1 MISRSHARAGEAGD
15 PICGKINCV
24 DWRVGFT
31 GFYRRQLSKNIVTER
46 VRAREYVNHK

>member
-1 MISRSHARAGEAGD
+1 MAKGGMISRSHARAGEAGD

-31 GFYRRQLSKNIVTER
+31 GFYRRQQKNIVTEL
-46 VRAREYVNHK
+46 V